1 MFFDD
6 PDTGG
11 YAQGNIISRYA
22 DVFEYLINADGID
35 TIVGVKEDIASK
47 PEYRIVDTID
57 SSHKILSTEA
67 LT

>member
-47 PEYRIVDTID
+47 HQIVDTID
-57 SSHKILSTEA
+57 NSHKILSTEA